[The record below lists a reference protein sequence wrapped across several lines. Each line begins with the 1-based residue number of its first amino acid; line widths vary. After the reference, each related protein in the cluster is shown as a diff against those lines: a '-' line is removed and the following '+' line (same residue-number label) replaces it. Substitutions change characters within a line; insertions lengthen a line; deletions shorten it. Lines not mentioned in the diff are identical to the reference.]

1 MDQREKFR
9 SYSALSNLI
18 HVDSDA
24 ARACAQAIE
33 AIGASAIRRRLE
45 AFRDDHNRHI
55 EAIAAEIR
63 SLGME
68 PPPRHPNR
76 RGFLLTGY
84 TAIFASMGAEAALRA
99 LRANETLTSQR
110 YDEAASADLPDA
122 VRQLIERNRV
132 DVRRHLRFL
141 DDAIERRSWEGAAAD
156 AAAEG
161 R

>member
-9 SYSALSNLI
+9 SYSVLSNLL
-18 HVDSDA
+18 HVDIDA
-24 ARACAQAIE
+24 ARAYAQAIE
-33 AIGASAIRRRLE
+33 AIGAVAIRRRLE
-45 AFRDDHNRHI
+45 AFRDDHERHI

-68 PPPRHPNR
+68 APPRHDDR

-110 YDEAASADLPDA
+110 YDEAATADLPES
-122 VRQLIERNRV
+122 VRQLIERHRL
-132 DVRRHLRFL
+132 DERRHLRFL
-141 DDAIERRSWEGAAAD
+141 EDAIDRRSWEGAGAD
-156 AAAEG
+156 IAAEG
-161 R
+161 H